1 MKHFQLKYIAFLLLF
16 ISFSAI
22 GFAQSAE
29 RKKLEQKRIA
39 LRKEIS
45 QISNLLASN
54 KVKQQSVLTQVED
67 LDKRIRATENLIR
80 VTNQEANLLTKEIN
94 TNLNK
99 IDKLR
104 KDLEKLKEDYAK
116 MIKKSYKSKSNQ
128 SRIMFLFSSEDFLQA
143 YKRLQYMKQYTEY
156 RKEQGLEI
164 QRQTQ
169 LLQQLNT
176 DLVEQRKAK
185 EELLSQNRITQS
197 KLQQD
202 KKQQQELV
210 ASIRKK
216 AGNFEKELKQKQEEV
231 SRIDREIDRLIREA
245 IAAENKKKGSSST
258 SKFELTPEAKEL
270 AASFTSNK
278 GKLPWPVKSGVVA
291 MKFGTHPHPVVKS
304 VKVKSDGVRI
314 ETNENES
321 VRTVFKGKV
330 FKIQAIKGANK
341 AVFVIHGDYLS
352 VYNNLSSINVEVGDE
367 LTTNQVIGKVGK
379 STATG
384 RPTLSFLIYKNTQA
398 LNPAHWIYK
407 M

>member
-1 MKHFQLKYIAFLLLF
+1 
-16 ISFSAI
+16 
-22 GFAQSAE
+22 
-29 RKKLEQKRIA
+29 
-39 LRKEIS
+39 
-45 QISNLLASN
+45 
-54 KVKQQSVLTQVED
+54 VPP
-67 LDKRIRATENLIR
+67 
-80 VTNQEANLLTKEIN
+80 
-94 TNLNK
+94 
-99 IDKLR
+99 
-104 KDLEKLKEDYAK
+104 
-116 MIKKSYKSKSNQ
+116 
-128 SRIMFLFSSEDFLQA
+128 
-143 YKRLQYMKQYTEY
+143 
-156 RKEQGLEI
+156 
-164 QRQTQ
+164 
-169 LLQQLNT
+169 
-176 DLVEQRKAK
+176 
-185 EELLSQNRITQS
+185 
-197 KLQQD
+197 
-202 KKQQQELV
+202 QQQELV

>member
-1 MKHFQLKYIAFLLLF
+1 M
-16 ISFSAI
+16 
-22 GFAQSAE
+22 
-29 RKKLEQKRIA
+29 
-39 LRKEIS
+39 
-45 QISNLLASN
+45 
-54 KVKQQSVLTQVED
+54 
-67 LDKRIRATENLIR
+67 IR

-156 RKEQGLEI
+156 RKDQGLEI

-258 SKFELTPEAKEL
+258 SKF
-270 AASFTSNK
+270 
-278 GKLPWPVKSGVVA
+278 
-291 MKFGTHPHPVVKS
+291 
-304 VKVKSDGVRI
+304 
-314 ETNENES
+314 
-321 VRTVFKGKV
+321 
-330 FKIQAIKGANK
+330 
-341 AVFVIHGDYLS
+341 
-352 VYNNLSSINVEVGDE
+352 
-367 LTTNQVIGKVGK
+367 
-379 STATG
+379 
-384 RPTLSFLIYKNTQA
+384 
-398 LNPAHWIYK
+398 
-407 M
+407 